1 MALSRGSR
9 LGPYEIVSPLGAG
22 GMGEVYRARDTRLGR
37 DVAVKVLP
45 PAFSADRDRLRRF
58 EQEARSAGQL
68 NDATVTAAVRIASR
82 KLEIPACRM
91 IFSDFKD
98 GYGHTLQEN
107 LDALGQTG
115 RGYLGWM
122 IFRSGDDRPVRR
134 ACQNSSIL
142 AATEPGSRVIR
153 ICPRRFRERQLQSP
167 GLAAVMI
174 IHEELHSLGLGEN
187 PPDSKEITQQV
198 IARCGR

>member
-1 MALSRGSR
+1 MRGR
-9 LGPYEIVSPLGAG
+9 QN
-22 GMGEVYRARDTRLGR
+22 R
-37 DVAVKVLP
+37 
-45 PAFSADRDRLRRF
+45 RRF
-58 EQEARSAGQL
+58 RLEATLALLLLARAPAAHADSLDPPIFVGKGL
-68 NDATVTAAVRIASR
+68 DATVSAAVRSASR
-82 KLEIPACRM
+82 KLESPACRM
-91 IFSDFKD
+91 IFSDFED
-98 GYGHTLQEN
+98 GHGHTLQEN

-115 RGYLGWM
+115 SGYLSWL
-122 IFRSGDDRPVRR
+122 IFHSGDGPPICR
-134 ACQNSSIL
+134 ACQNPNIL

-167 GLAAVMI
+167 GFAAAMI

>member
-1 MALSRGSR
+1 MRGR
-9 LGPYEIVSPLGAG
+9 
-22 GMGEVYRARDTRLGR
+22 RNR
-37 DVAVKVLP
+37 
-45 PAFSADRDRLRRF
+45 RRF
-58 EQEARSAGQL
+58 RLEGTLALLLLAGAAAAPADSL
-68 NDATVTAAVRIASR
+68 DPPIFVGKGLDATVTAAVRIASR

-115 RGYLGWM
+115 SGYLGWM

-167 GLAAVMI
+167 GFAAAMI